1 MRRKSTNKTVNAN
14 DFFYQT
20 EEPSWEK
27 TKLAANKV
35 FARLNPVQAEKLGDA
50 DPLKEIWSN
59 NLPSMIQHLIAD
71 YACCTKQR
79 APKDHAAFR
88 TLRDAHVTLK
98 RKGMLQTEKSM
109 NRVRRVLIKLKNV
122 PAGNEGQY
130 IIPDHCFLPR
140 HPSDVK
146 RLWIITDP
154 DYTVDQPL
162 IHNKNAFL
170 EDKMHDWD
178 HFHVEAFAEVVGI
191 RYYGTG
197 RGAKQLTL
205 LAEFEE

>member
-1 MRRKSTNKTVNAN
+1 MRKKSATKKIKSPQ
-14 DFFYQT
+14 DFYYQS

-27 TKLAANKV
+27 AKLAARKI
-35 FARLNPVQAEKLGDA
+35 FERLYPYQAKKLNGRDPVV
-50 DPLKEIWSN
+50 EIYQS
-59 NLPSMIQHLIAD
+59 NLPSMIRNLIAD

-79 APKDHAAFR
+79 CPKDHPAFR
-88 TLRDAHVTLK
+88 TLRDAHVTLC
-98 RKGMLQTEKSM
+98 RKGHLQTEAKM
-109 NRVRRVLIKLKNV
+109 RTNRVLIELTNV
-122 PAGNEGQY
+122 PKGTEGQY

-146 RLWIITDP
+146 RLWIITDKN
-154 DYTVDQPL
+154 YTVDQEPV
-162 IHNKNAFL
+162 HHENAFM

-178 HFHVEAFAEVVGI
+178 HFYVKDFDEVTGI

-197 RGAKQLTL
+197 RGAEKLTL